1 MYTIDANWT
10 TKPVH
15 LFMHSKLIT
24 GIESTEDLTIA
35 KSNRVRNQLGCSCVV
50 CLDGFTIDEGLI

>member
-24 GIESTEDLTIA
+24 GIESTEDLTIT
-35 KSNRVRNQLGCSCVV
+35 KSGAAAVV
-50 CLDGFTIDEGLI
+50 LTY